1 MAAMVR
7 RTTLLVA
14 VVFAL
19 MQPGGSARQLPSGGV
34 EIDWFFRVAALDD
47 RVAEAALA
55 RIADAWKDGYA
66 GMFVDVLD
74 LIRRTSLG
82 TPAAWIR
89 VSRLVRFLEDRTG
102 QRFDEDV
109 SPRSRIPAG
118 I

>member
-55 RIADAWKDGYA
+55 RIADAWKTVCG
-66 GMFVDVLD
+66 DV
-74 LIRRTSLG
+74 RR
-82 TPAAWIR
+82 
-89 VSRLVRFLEDRTG
+89 
-102 QRFDEDV
+102 
-109 SPRSRIPAG
+109 RSRSDTPHESG
-118 I
+118 HPGGVDPCQSSRSLP